1 MATQTVETVN
11 RLAPYLEGLEKRILQ
26 SAFGEFD
33 GETQTTPG
41 LLDTPIDLPDYQI
54 APLDPMQQA
63 AANQALQQFGMFQPY
78 VQTAGGLATQGIAQ
92 GLQMLDPTVGI
103 QSYMNPYRG
112 AVLDEI
118 NRQAAIGQKRLSD
131 QAVQSGAF
139 GGSGNVHQG
148 G

>member
-11 RLAPYLEGLEKRILQ
+11 RLAPYLEGLEKRPINVW
-26 SAFGEFD
+26 EFD
-33 GETQTTPG
+33 SSGEQTTQG
-41 LLDTPIDLPDYQI
+41 LIDTPIDLPDYQI

-78 VQTAGGLATQGIAQ
+78 VQSAGQLSAKGIAQ

-103 QSYMNPYRG
+103 QSYMNPYQG

-139 GGSGNVHQG
+139 GGSNYKYSGR
-148 G
+148 

>member
-1 MATQTVETVN
+1 
-11 RLAPYLEGLEKRILQ
+11 
-26 SAFGEFD
+26 
-33 GETQTTPG
+33 
-41 LLDTPIDLPDYQI
+41 
-54 APLDPMQQA
+54 
-63 AANQALQQFGMFQPY
+63 MFQPY
-78 VQTAGGLATQGIAQ
+78 VQSAGQLSAKGIAQ

-139 GGSGNVHQG
+139 GGSVRVFRPLNKRAAGLVRLVSFFQKDLILL
-148 G
+148 